1 MPEKQDYRIVFCTCP
16 NMGTAEAIAKRLV
29 GESLAA
35 CVNIAPGLRSVY
47 LWRGAVETDDE
58 LLLIIKTSSSR
69 YPAVEAAILQAHP
82 YELPEIVCVPI
93 VAGLSGYLSW
103 IHDAVAPPN

>member
-1 MPEKQDYRIVFCTCP
+1 MPGKQGFRIVFCTCP

-35 CVNIAPGLRSVY
+35 CVNIVPGLKSMY
-47 LWRGAVETDDE
+47 LWKGAVETDDE
-58 LLLIIKTSSSR
+58 LLLIIKTSDSR
-69 YPAVEAAILQAHP
+69 YPALEAAILDAHP

-103 IHDAVAPPN
+103 IQDTVSSAR

>member
-1 MPEKQDYRIVFCTCP
+1 MPEKQDCRIVFCTCP

-35 CVNIAPGLRSVY
+35 CVNIVDGIRSVY
-47 LWRGAVETDDE
+47 QWKDKVESDDE
-58 LLLIIKTSSSR
+58 LLLIIKTSEGR
-69 YPAVEAAILQAHP
+69 YPALEAAIRDSHP

-93 VAGLSGYLSW
+93 VAGLAGYLAW
-103 IHDAVAPPN
+103 INDAVAPSS